1 MTHLEQAMHHL
12 RMAQPSEI
20 DALPPD
26 AAEQLSLLA
35 LAWWMRAAPTRHA
48 DPHEICLAC
57 FDEKTIVDGNG
68 DEHPCPD
75 CQGVKMDTPQAA

>member
-1 MTHLEQAMHHL
+1 VTHLTQAIHHL
-12 RMAQPSEI
+12 RRAQPSDIE
-20 DALPPD
+20 ALPPHVL
-26 AAEQLSLLA
+26 AELSQLA
-35 LAWWMRAAPTRHA
+35 LTWWMRAAPTRHA

-75 CQGVKMDTPQAA
+75 CQGVKRNTPQAA